1 MAHRAGL
8 HQVKKSVRSKS
19 GKTVQRSYWVK
30 GADAAKAA
38 GGKIKGAARAAGGFL
53 SRHKGKIAAGVGLAA
68 AAYGAHKG
76 HQFVKGYKGMGMS
89 HGDAAKAIFGG
100 LKDRAKG
107 AATSGAHAV
116 VGAGAR
122 AHKYASEFRGKVKG
136 SLEHRSSGV
145 PGAVRNAAQGL
156 RKDVRKAVGE
166 GRKAAQTTPGN
177 SKLAAFR
184 EGASIAAQSFKTRR
198 RQRAGE

>member
-8 HQVKKSVRSKS
+8 RQVKKSVRTKS

-30 GADAAKAA
+30 GAEAAKSA
-38 GGKIKGAARAAGGFL
+38 GGKVKGFL
-53 SRHKGKIAAGVGLAA
+53 GRHKGKIAV
-68 AAYGAHKG
+68 
-76 HQFVKGYKGMGMS
+76 
-89 HGDAAKAIFGG
+89 
-100 LKDRAKG
+100 G
-107 AATSGAHAV
+107 AALVGGAV
-116 VGAGAR
+116 L
-122 AHKYASEFRGKVKG
+122 AHKYGHAAKGYLGAAHRSLSDTRALNKLKSEKFGTKGEGVMSQLRRAHDLGKVKG

-166 GRKAAQTTPGN
+166 GRMAAQTTPGN

-184 EGASIAAQSFKTRR
+184 EGALIAAQSFKTRR
-198 RQRAGE
+198 RQRAGK

>member
-53 SRHKGKIAAGVGLAA
+53 NRHKGKIAAGVGLAA

-76 HQFVKGYKGMGMS
+76 RQFVKGYKGMGLS
-89 HGDAAKAIFGG
+89 HGDAAKAVFGG
-100 LKDRAKG
+100 LKDRARG
-107 AATSGAHAV
+107 AAERGAHAV
-116 VGAGAR
+116 VGAGAK
-122 AHKYASEFRGKVKG
+122 AHKAASEFRGKRAAQK
-136 SLEHRSSGV
+136 EHRAAASGASMPSAGERV
-145 PGAVRNAAQGL
+145 KA
-156 RKDVRKAVGE
+156 AVGNAGKRIRSAAAGVKSAA
-166 GRKAAQTTPGN
+166 GRRKS
-177 SKLAAFR
+177 SKQL
-184 EGASIAAQSFKTRR
+184 GAGS
-198 RQRAGE
+198 

>member
-53 SRHKGKIAAGVGLAA
+53 NRHKGKIAAGVGLAA

-76 HQFVKGYKGMGMS
+76 RQFVKGYKGMGLS
-89 HGDAAKAIFGG
+89 HGDAAKAVFGG
-100 LKDRAKG
+100 LKDRARG
-107 AATSGAHAV
+107 AAERGAHAV
-116 VGAGAR
+116 VGAGAK
-122 AHKYASEFRGKVKG
+122 AHKAVSDARG
-136 SLEHRSSGV
+136 
-145 PGAVRNAAQGL
+145 AARNAADFVKGGRAAGMSRSSIAKNAAAGL
-156 RKDVRKAVGE
+156 ASRAGGAIASGARSAGSRVRKAVS
-166 GRKAAQTTPGN
+166 RKKG
-177 SKLAAFR
+177 
-184 EGASIAAQSFKTRR
+184 
-198 RQRAGE
+198 